1 MPAQH
6 RSFKAVALI
15 AACTGALALS
25 ACGIDGQLS
34 ANSTTTPSTAPA
46 TTAASSTATE
56 PTLSTPAAAPA
67 STDPTF
73 TAPITTPTVSA
84 SPAA

>member
-1 MPAQH
+1 MASQQ
-6 RSFKAVALI
+6 RCFRTLAMI
-15 AACTGALALS
+15 ASCTGVIALS

-73 TAPITTPTVSA
+73 TAPIITPTVSA
-84 SPAA
+84 APAA